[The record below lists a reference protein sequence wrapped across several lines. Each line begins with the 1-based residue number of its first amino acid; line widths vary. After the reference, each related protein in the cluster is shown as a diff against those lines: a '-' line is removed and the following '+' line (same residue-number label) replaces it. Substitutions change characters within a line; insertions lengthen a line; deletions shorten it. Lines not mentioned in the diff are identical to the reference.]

1 MDPLLLTLVLFAV
14 VTTVVLSGYYAFTTE
29 STVARRLGVLTDDS
43 TAAAQRTPPRV
54 GLLSRTFQALGPYAF
69 GSGDA
74 SIARTLSFAGFRSPS
89 APLIFLGARMLVSIG
104 PALLFLV
111 PQISAGKPLAPTLIR
126 AVMLWAFVHVLVT
139 SMLKRRARR
148 RISVITRA
156 LPDSLD
162 LMVVCLEA
170 GLGLNATIA
179 RVGEERATLNDPLG
193 DEFRQVSL
201 EMRSGRSREDA
212 LRSLGIRN
220 GSDDLK
226 ALVALIIQSDRLGA
240 SMAQTLRSH
249 ADLLRIKRRQR
260 AEEAARK
267 LPIKMLFPLAL
278 LILPTIFIVTA
289 GPAFII
295 LKDLVKTIAALG

>member
-1 MDPLLLTLVLFAV
+1 MDPILLTLVLFAV
-14 VTTVVLSGYYAFTTE
+14 ITTVVLSGYYMFTAE
-29 STVARRLGVLTDDS
+29 SAVSRRLGGITGDAGAS
-43 TAAAQRTPPRV
+43 AQRAAPRV
-54 GLLSRTFQALGPYAF
+54 SMVSRTFQAVGPYAF
-69 GSGDA
+69 GGGDA
-74 SIARTLSFAGFRSPS
+74 SITQTLSFAGFRSPN
-89 APLIFLGARMLVSIG
+89 ATLIFLGARMLASMG
-104 PALLFLV
+104 PTLLYVV
-111 PQISAGKPLAPTLIR
+111 PQIFAGKPLLPTVIR
-126 AVMLWAFVHVLVT
+126 AVMLWGFLHILVT
-139 SMLKRRARR
+139 TMLKRRARR
-148 RISVITRA
+148 RVTIITRA

-179 RVGEERATLNDPLG
+179 RVGEERATLNDSLG

-212 LRSLGIRN
+212 LRSLGARN

-249 ADLLRIKRRQR
+249 ADLLRTKRRQR

-278 LILPTIFIVTA
+278 LILPTIFVVTA

-295 LKDLVKTIAALG
+295 LKDLVKIIGKG

>member
-1 MDPLLLTLVLFAV
+1 MDPMLLTLVLFAV
-14 VTTVVLSGYYAFTTE
+14 VTTAVLSGYYVFTNE
-29 STVARRLGVLTDDS
+29 SAVSRRLGALTGDS
-43 TAAAQRTPPRV
+43 AASVKREAPRV

-74 SIARTLSFAGFRSPS
+74 SIVQTLSFAGFRSPT
-89 APLIFLGARMLVSIG
+89 APVVFLGARLLLSAA
-104 PALLFLV
+104 PALLFVV
-111 PQISAGKPLAPTLIR
+111 PQISAGRPLGATVIR
-126 AVMLWAFVHVLVT
+126 AVILWAVLHVLITYLV
-139 SMLKRRARR
+139 KRRARR
-148 RISVITRA
+148 RIGIITRA

-179 RVGEERATLNDPLG
+179 RVGEERSTLNDPLG

-212 LRSLGIRN
+212 LRSLGLRN

-226 ALVALIIQSDRLGA
+226 ALVALVIQSDRLGA

-249 ADLLRIKRRQR
+249 ADLLRTKRRQR

-295 LKDLVKTIAALG
+295 LRDLVKTLTQR